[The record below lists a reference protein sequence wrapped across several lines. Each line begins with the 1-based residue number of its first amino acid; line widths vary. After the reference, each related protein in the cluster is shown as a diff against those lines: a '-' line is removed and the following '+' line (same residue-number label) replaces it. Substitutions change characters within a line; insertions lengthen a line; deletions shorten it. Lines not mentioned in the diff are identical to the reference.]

1 MNNLLNELMTIEEQ
15 IDDLTEI
22 VEGIR
27 AQMTALISKKK
38 LITSDEQEWLDRAG
52 VALHINK
59 AKLRKLNVKRDRLN
73 RAIKSEKKQYAQN
86 RWQLKNSLF
95 HEKLKELMPEE
106 ELELFLTECYRKI
119 DEEFPVQKG
128 GK

>member
-1 MNNLLNELMTIEEQ
+1 MSNLLNELMTIEEQ

-38 LITSDEQEWLDRAG
+38 PITSDEQEWLDRAG

-59 AKLRKLNVKRDRLN
+59 SKLRKLNIKRDRLN
-73 RAIKSEKKQYAQN
+73 RAIKNDKKQYAQN

-95 HEKLKELMPEE
+95 YAKLKELMSEE
-106 ELELFLTECYRKI
+106 ELETFIAEC
-119 DEEFPVQKG
+119 DEKVDAEFPI
-128 GK
+128 

>member
-1 MNNLLNELMTIEEQ
+1 MNNLFDELAFIESE

-27 AQMTALISKKK
+27 AQMTARISKKEP
-38 LITSDEQEWLDRAG
+38 LTSDEQEWLDRAG

-73 RAIKSEKKQYAQN
+73 RAIKNDKKQYAQN

-95 HEKLKELMPEE
+95 YAKLKELMQEE
-106 ELELFLTECYRKI
+106 ELKTFLEECDKKV
-119 DEEFPVQKG
+119 DAEFPV
-128 GK
+128 

>member
-1 MNNLLNELMTIEEQ
+1 MNNLFDELAFIESE

-27 AQMTALISKKK
+27 AQMTARISKKEP
-38 LITSDEQEWLDRAG
+38 ITSDEQEWLDRAG

-73 RAIKSEKKQYAQN
+73 RAIKNDKKQYAQN

-95 HEKLKELMPEE
+95 YAKLKELMPEE
-106 ELELFLTECYRKI
+106 ELKTFLEECDKKV
-119 DEEFPVQKG
+119 DAEFPV
-128 GK
+128 

>member
-1 MNNLLNELMTIEEQ
+1 MSNLLNELMTIEEQ

-27 AQMTALISKKK
+27 AQMSARLSKKEP
-38 LITSDEQEWLDRAG
+38 LTSDEQEWLDRAG

-59 AKLRKLNVKRDRLN
+59 EKLRKLNIKRDRLN
-73 RAIKSEKKQYAQN
+73 REIKAHKKQHAQN

-95 HEKLKELMPEE
+95 HAKLKELMSEE
-106 ELELFLTECYRKI
+106 ELKIFLEECDKKV
-119 DEEFPVQKG
+119 DAEFPA
-128 GK
+128 